1 MSGPFKKVLRRM
13 KRSFSSKETSM
24 TETPKI
30 KRAMFRPGDIS
41 IDSESGAPYSATR
54 ITDDTSITPV
64 VPVTVTPQTINDNMT
79 KTPSTTKQTTP
90 PANGPS
96 CSQTHKH
103 APAIWLTFCLT
114 TVAVIFPRE
123 KAKAIGEAFIKLLGS
138 ERVRPLKESKAGLLF
153 KIRDDALNQAK
164 HFSFDRFDFK
174 LIAQTKLARGV
185 IQVPKNADID
195 KLKNDLKNKSNVE
208 AVHSGLKNN
217 VITVTFKTENAPTNI
232 LGHNV
237 KPALLATLRCFKC
250 QMFGHASNVCNNNAK
265 CPHCAGNHS
274 HASFNTRHARKC
286 ANCGGG
292 HSAAYKGC
300 PIYLKYQSTINS
312 KNLKVTNQY
321 INNLQAINKR
331 PNLAQIAK
339 QLVGKSETEILSIL
353 KNKFPENEAQYN
365 IEHTTPTP
373 PEQPASTSTTNNVAT
388 NNVEHTFRH
397 QQQQQHKLPS
407 SSQTSDHPKKM
418 LNPIPSPQ
426 QTRQQQQPRQQRH
439 HQQRHRISDHP
450 AYSPF
455 NIHRNRL
462 RMARNSSTPIM
473 RHSLRKGHAIAPP
486 LPVFFRHA
494 YGIY

>member
-54 ITDDTSITPV
+54 ITDDTSITPI

-195 KLKNDLKNKSNVE
+195 KLKNDL
-208 AVHSGLKNN
+208 NN
-217 VITVTFKTENAPTNI
+217 T
-232 LGHNV
+232 
-237 KPALLATLRCFKC
+237 TL
-250 QMFGHASNVCNNNAK
+250 
-265 CPHCAGNHS
+265 
-274 HASFNTRHARKC
+274 
-286 ANCGGG
+286 
-292 HSAAYKGC
+292 
-300 PIYLKYQSTINS
+300 
-312 KNLKVTNQY
+312 
-321 INNLQAINKR
+321 
-331 PNLAQIAK
+331 
-339 QLVGKSETEILSIL
+339 
-353 KNKFPENEAQYN
+353 
-365 IEHTTPTP
+365 
-373 PEQPASTSTTNNVAT
+373 
-388 NNVEHTFRH
+388 
-397 QQQQQHKLPS
+397 
-407 SSQTSDHPKKM
+407 
-418 LNPIPSPQ
+418 
-426 QTRQQQQPRQQRH
+426 
-439 HQQRHRISDHP
+439 
-450 AYSPF
+450 
-455 NIHRNRL
+455 
-462 RMARNSSTPIM
+462 
-473 RHSLRKGHAIAPP
+473 
-486 LPVFFRHA
+486 
-494 YGIY
+494 